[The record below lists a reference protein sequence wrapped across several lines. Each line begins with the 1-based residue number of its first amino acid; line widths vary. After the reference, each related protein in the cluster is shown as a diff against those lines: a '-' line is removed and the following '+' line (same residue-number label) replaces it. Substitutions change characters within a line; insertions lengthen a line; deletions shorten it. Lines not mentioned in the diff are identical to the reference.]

1 MSEKVDITKNTGAGK
16 TVVSKNSPDEKTF
29 HTELKETFGGL
40 LGNISSL
47 KSQLTA
53 FSQQLKSLERKVQ
66 KKMKQLEKENQKS
79 KNKGNRN
86 PSGFANPTK
95 ISEQLCDFMKI
106 PNGSEMARTDVTKYI
121 IKYIKE
127 NELQNKENAKMIDPN
142 QTLKSLLDVKEN
154 EPLTYFNIQRY
165 MNKHFIKSHN

>member
-1 MSEKVDITKNTGAGK
+1 MSEKKVDSKKQKVAKKAAPKNTGE
-16 TVVSKNSPDEKTF
+16 EKTF
-29 HTELKETFGGL
+29 HEELKETFGGL

-53 FSQQLKSLERKVQ
+53 FSQQLKALEKKIH

>member
-1 MSEKVDITKNTGAGK
+1 MSEKKVDTTKQKVAKKAPATKNTGE
-16 TVVSKNSPDEKTF
+16 EKTF
-29 HTELKETFGGL
+29 HEELKETFGGL

-53 FSQQLKSLERKVQ
+53 FSQQLKALERKVH

-86 PSGFANPTK
+86 PSGFANPSK

-121 IKYIKE
+121 IKYIKD
-127 NELQNKENAKMIDPN
+127 NKLQNKDNAKMINPN
-142 QTLKSLLDVKEN
+142 QTLKSLLDVKEGD
-154 EPLTYFNIQRY
+154 PLTYFNIQRY
-165 MNKHFIKSHN
+165 MNKHFIKSA